1 MEVDKELK
9 EQFDTLP
16 EINVYFLI
24 KEIGTY
30 VSGITD
36 SYKKGTISEDKF
48 KKLREGFP
56 RLQMALEYGTRKLT
70 RFGVEPTHEID
81 GRASAQYWAW
91 YQWWDEYIVTLSDKS
106 WENLKKAIADG
117 TSVERF
123 VPMGTW
129 KSIVSDIQASQIASF
144 ERLKQAGLSI

>member
-30 VSGITD
+30 MSGITD
-36 SYKKGTISEDKF
+36 AYKKGVISEEKF
-48 KKLREGFP
+48 NKLREGFP
-56 RLQMALEYGTRKLT
+56 RLQNALEYGTRTLT
-70 RFGVEPTHEID
+70 RFGVEPTHD
-81 GRASAQYWAW
+81 VGGLASAQYWAW
-91 YQWWDEYIVTLSDKS
+91 YQWWDEYIGTLSDKS
-106 WENLKKAIADG
+106 WENLKKAIEDK

-123 VPMGTW
+123 APMGTW
-129 KSIVSDIQASQIASF
+129 KSRVPDIQKAQLQSL
-144 ERLKQAGLSI
+144 ERLKLAGLA